1 MYQCQKVLHQWVKR
15 IKRPILD
22 AEDVEET
29 LITFIKKFVL
39 PVDSVNLKGLEDTA
53 GKTKNQLPEKD

>member
-1 MYQCQKVLHQWVKR
+1 MYQCQKVLHQWVN
-15 IKRPILD
+15 

-29 LITFIKKFVL
+29 LTTFIKKFVL

-53 GKTKNQLPEKD
+53 GKTKNQPLEKD

>member
-15 IKRPILD
+15 IKRPI
-22 AEDVEET
+22 EDVEET
-29 LITFIKKFVL
+29 LTTFIKKFVL

-53 GKTKNQLPEKD
+53 GKTKNQPLEKD